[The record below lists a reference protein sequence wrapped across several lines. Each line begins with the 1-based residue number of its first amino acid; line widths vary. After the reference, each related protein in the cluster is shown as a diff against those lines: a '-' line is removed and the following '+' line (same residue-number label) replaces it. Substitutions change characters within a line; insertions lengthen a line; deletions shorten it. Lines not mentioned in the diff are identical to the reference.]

1 MGPGMR
7 QPQGRPGPGRQTD
20 IIVAMRTLIV
30 LLMLAASPAILLAQ
44 KKPIVPEG
52 AKVAGPY
59 TPGIQAGNFLFVAG
73 QVGRDKDGKYP
84 ESFEDEVKQT
94 LENVKAVLDK
104 AGYTFADAV
113 SVQVHLTDIALF
125 DRMNKVYL
133 TYFPEPRPA
142 RTTVGGAQLVGPA
155 RVEITVTC
163 WKK

>member
-1 MGPGMR
+1 M
-7 QPQGRPGPGRQTD
+7 
-20 IIVAMRTLIV
+20 IVAMRCLIV
-30 LLMLAASPAILLAQ
+30 FLLFAAAPAALQAQ
-44 KKPIVPEG
+44 KKAVVPEG

-73 QVGRDKDGKYP
+73 QVGRDKAGKYP

-125 DRMNKVYL
+125 DRMNKVYM

-142 RTTVGGAQLVGPA
+142 RTTVGGVQLVGPA